1 MCLPSIKDFECRDKR
16 VIIREDFNVPMEKGR
31 ITSDARIQA
40 ALPTIQY
47 ALEQGAAV
55 MLLSHLGRPEE
66 GHIMPKFSLAP
77 IAERLQTLL
86 GRPVKFISHW
96 LDGFEIEPGEVV
108 LCENVRFQKGE
119 KNNDSILAKKI
130 AKLGDI
136 FVMDAFAT
144 AHRSEASTVGVAQ
157 FSEQACAGLLLI
169 AELEALTQALK
180 NPARPLLA
188 IVGGSKV
195 SSKVQVLAALIQK
208 VDKLIL
214 GGGIANTFLVAQRY
228 RLGRSLIESD
238 LIAEAKR
245 LIILAQQ
252 RQVEIILPVDVVVA
266 KEISVTEKTTIKK
279 LTEIEGDEMVL
290 DIGPESIKL
299 YIQSI
304 SSAATIL
311 WNGPVGVFEMSLFEE
326 GTRALSLAISRS
338 KAFSI
343 AGGGDTLAAIEKYGI
358 TNKISYISTG
368 GGAFL
373 EFIEDENL
381 PALNVLKKGRKRL
394 NNETI

>member
-1 MCLPSIKDFECRDKR
+1 MSLVSLKDLNLQNKR
-16 VIIREDFNVPMEKGR
+16 VIIREDLNVPMERGG

-47 ALEQGAAV
+47 ALKQNAAV
-55 MLLSHLGRPEE
+55 ILLSHLGRPEE
-66 GHIMPKFSLAP
+66 GHITPEFSLAP
-77 IAERLQTLL
+77 IAKRLQMLL
-86 GRPVKFISHW
+86 GHPVRFIAHW
-96 LDGFEIEPGEVV
+96 IDGFKIMPGEVV

-119 KNNDSILAKKI
+119 KKNDPDLAKKI

-157 FSEQACAGLLLI
+157 FSKQACAGLLLKT
-169 AELEALTQALK
+169 ELEALTQALK

-195 SSKVQVLAALIQK
+195 SSKLQVLAALIQK

-214 GGGIANTFLVAQRY
+214 GGGIANTFLVAQGY
-228 RLGRSLIESD
+228 RLGKSLVEND
-238 LIAEAKR
+238 LVVEAKR
-245 LIILAQQ
+245 LLVLAQQ
-252 RQVEIILPVDVVVA
+252 KQVEIILPIDVVVA
-266 KEISVTEKTTIKK
+266 KEISTTAETSIKK
-279 LTEIEGDEMVL
+279 LTEIEDDEMVL

-299 YIQSI
+299 YMQSI
-304 SSAATIL
+304 ASAATIL
-311 WNGPVGVFEMSLFEE
+311 WNGPVGVFEMSSFEE
-326 GTRALSLAISRS
+326 GTRALSLAIAKS
-338 KAFSI
+338 KSFSV

-358 TNKISYISTG
+358 GDKISYISTG

-381 PALNVLKKGRKRL
+381 PALNVLKKK
-394 NNETI
+394 